1 MAARRKNTT
10 TSKEVANALLA
21 NLLHG
26 EFPDED
32 LSQAELAA
40 EGIPGVVEVLE
51 RAIGGVKE
59 EIRKISLANKAGI
72 DSWVAVAET
81 VNGDVSKASERARD
95 IVRME
100 EEEKTL
106 EQKTYDAQAYH
117 KFLLT
122 EIKFTQALASILG
135 SLQLINGTL
144 DQVSIF
150 LREGELGVA
159 VAQVQAAEHAL
170 GNLGHAGIVVVGL
183 MKERVCTLKRQV
195 IEIVEDCWAKM
206 VSSSGKERGG
216 PEGGWVR
223 VLKEVKTS
231 EGVVVRGE
239 LVVEALEALGLLKSK
254 VDGMHQ
260 MIDKVLI
267 GPRLEV
273 PKGGRMEVPGF
284 RVEEGEGKIGIGGW
298 SRDLSAAHLYSDL
311 HTIITFLKTR
321 LPKSLQK
328 PFSRI
333 FTPSLD
339 TRLISQYLPTMIPS
353 ALSALPQF
361 QEVLKKT
368 SEFEEFLQGIGWTLE
383 LDLQDWV
390 ERAARVWLAKRRED
404 VLEATRRAFVRQGW
418 MEGKLVERCETKT
431 AEGEGGSESSWEQS
445 WSDEEEEEEE
455 EEGGGKQQ
463 QEEKGKKDEGGG
475 IKEKAKEKEKEELK
489 SSLLL
494 SGDEEEEDA
503 SGWGLDEDLDL
514 DVDEPPPPEASESEE
529 KKEEEKGEEKE
540 GEKEKVKEAEGDDDA
555 PPQIDEMDWGEW
567 GDDDNTSD
575 AASLK
580 PETAPIIPP
589 PPPPAEKPQELVK
602 KPQNITPKAPATS
615 TKRRKKPTP
624 GSSPKKVS
632 LKETYTITGMPDS
645 IISIIKHLL
654 EDAVQLSTNPKYTST
669 PIAPAAKEMLSLPRL
684 VLAAYRALAPIYYS
698 VDLSSK
704 MYLYN
709 DCMRMEELVKQVAAA
724 SNASP
729 GGKKLFERFTLE
741 KEAGEVGAFGK
752 RSYSRELEA
761 QRTILRDYLDGTQ
774 GLVAC
779 TEYPQSETCEAAVK
793 AVVDRVRLLNEKWKG
808 VLSKSALWQA
818 LGSLLGTVCGK
829 WISDVGDL
837 GDISDPES
845 RKLAGLMAQIG
856 QLEELFLPQAGDSTV
871 VPCTAVYC
879 GNWLKFRYLESI
891 LECTMVELLEMYDN
905 GQLEEFEKEEL
916 EELVRALFADTDN
929 RRRCLERIRRGPMG
943 VRVPGL

>member
-1 MAARRKNTT
+1 MF
-10 TSKEVANALLA
+10 
-21 NLLHG
+21 LH
-26 EFPDED
+26 
-32 LSQAELAA
+32 
-40 EGIPGVVEVLE
+40 
-51 RAIGGVKE
+51 
-59 EIRKISLANKAGI
+59 
-72 DSWVAVAET
+72 
-81 VNGDVSKASERARD
+81 
-95 IVRME
+95 
-100 EEEKTL
+100 
-106 EQKTYDAQAYH
+106 
-117 KFLLT
+117 
-122 EIKFTQALASILG
+122 
-135 SLQLINGTL
+135 
-144 DQVSIF
+144 
-150 LREGELGVA
+150 EGELGVA

-170 GNLGHAGIVVVGL
+170 GNLGHAGIVVVAL
-183 MKERVCTLKRQV
+183 MKERVGTLKRHV
-195 IEIVEDCWAKM
+195 GETVEDCWAKM

-216 PEGGWVR
+216 VEGGWVR
-223 VLKEVKTS
+223 VLEEVKTS
-231 EGVVVRGE
+231 DGVVVAGE
-239 LVVEALEALGLLKSK
+239 IVVEALEALGLLKSK

-284 RVEEGEGKIGIGGW
+284 RVEEGAGKIGIGGW
-298 SRDLSAAHLYSDL
+298 SRDLSAGRNFCPISHDVNWHWVLISCLIAHLYSDL
-311 HTIITFLKTR
+311 HIIITFLHTR
-321 LPKSLQK
+321 LPKSLQR

-339 TRLISQYLPTMIPS
+339 TRLISQYLPTTIPS

-361 QEVLKKT
+361 QEVLRKT
-368 SEFEEFLQGIGWTLE
+368 GEFEEFLQGIEWTLE

-404 VLEATRRAFVRQGW
+404 ALEATRRAFVREGW
-418 MEGKLVERCETKT
+418 VKGRLVERCETKVM
-431 AEGEGGSESSWEQS
+431 EGGGEGGSEGSWEQS

-455 EEGGGKQQ
+455 EKQQ
-463 QEEKGKKDEGGG
+463 QQEKGKEEEGGRN
-475 IKEKAKEKEKEELK
+475 KKKEKEKEMEESR
-489 SSLLL
+489 SSLIL
-494 SGDEEEEDA
+494 SGDEGEDEDA

-514 DVDEPPPPEASESEE
+514 DLDVDEPPPPEASQSEE
-529 KKEEEKGEEKE
+529 KKGEEKE
-540 GEKEKVKEAEGDDDA
+540 KEKEKEAGDDDDDP
-555 PPQIDEMDWGEW
+555 PPQIEEMDWGEW
-567 GDDDNTSD
+567 GDDDNTGD
-575 AASLK
+575 ASSSK
-580 PETAPIIPP
+580 SETVPLQPP
-589 PPPPAEKPQELVK
+589 PPPPAEKPQEAVK
-602 KPQNITPKAPATS
+602 KSRNTALKTPTTP
-615 TKRRKKPTP
+615 TKRRKKSTP
-624 GSSPKKVS
+624 GSSQKKVT

-645 IISIIKHLL
+645 IISIIQHLL
-654 EDAVQLSTNPKYTST
+654 EEAAQLSTNPKYTRT
-669 PIAPAAKEMLSLPRL
+669 PIAPAAKDMLTIPRL
-684 VLAAYRALAPIYYS
+684 VLAAYRSLAPIYYS
-698 VDLSSK
+698 VNLSSK

-709 DCMRMEELVKQVAAA
+709 DCMRLEELVKQVAAT

-729 GGKKLFERFTLE
+729 NGKKLFERFTLE

-752 RSYSRELEA
+752 RAYSRELEA

-779 TEYPQSETCEAAVK
+779 TEYPQGEACEAAVK

-808 VLSKSALWQA
+808 VLSGSALWQA

-856 QLEELFLPQAGDSTV
+856 QLEELFLPPAAGGTAEEG

-891 LECTMVELLEMYDN
+891 LECTMVELLEMYDS
-905 GQLEEFEKEEL
+905 GQLEEFEKDEL

-943 VRVPGL
+943 VGAPGL